1 MHFINLLFAV
11 SLQVLL
17 VSAVP
22 RFQQDA
28 STTSDVTY
36 GNHTTY
42 TTVFNST
49 ITVSV
54 THTTLATESG
64 TSAEST
70 SSRVIN
76 SSTTPTTSSSPSL
89 PTLPFAV
96 IAIRS
101 GSPIHLLPVNAAD
114 QRFWLGGQPSTYCPA
129 RVEELGACPL
139 GETTAFGLCAMV
151 RQVTT
156 SWMFKHNTHLP
167 TGCPCS
173 RWTGDICSA

>member
-22 RFQQDA
+22 RLQQDI
-28 STTSDVTY
+28 STTSEVIY

-42 TTVFNST
+42 TTVYNST

-54 THTTLATESG
+54 THTTLTTESG

-70 SSRVIN
+70 SGSVIN
-76 SSTTPTTSSSPSL
+76 SSTTSTTSASHSR

-101 GSPIHLLPVNAAD
+101 GSPIHLLPVNAAG

-129 RVEELGACPL
+129 RVEELGGCPP
-139 GETTAFGLCAMV
+139 GETTAFGLCTMV
-151 RQVTT
+151 SQVTT
-156 SWMFKHNTHLP
+156 SWMFKYNTHLP
-167 TGCPCS
+167 TGGPCS
-173 RWTGDICSA
+173 RWTRDICSA